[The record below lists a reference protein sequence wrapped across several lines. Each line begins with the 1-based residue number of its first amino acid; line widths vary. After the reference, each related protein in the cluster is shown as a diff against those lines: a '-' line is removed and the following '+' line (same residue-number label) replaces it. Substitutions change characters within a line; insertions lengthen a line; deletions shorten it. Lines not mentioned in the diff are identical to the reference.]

1 MKLKKQ
7 IIKIALVLTV
17 LFSSCGTALQVKRGT
32 IKKIASTSYQSFNA
46 KSYKYTKLASIGGTI
61 VDTTAYSHTTIAA
74 LMELKDVKKNQS
86 TKISFRQNNDTT
98 LVISY
103 TDSLKNKRIKL
114 YKGKLKKRG
123 FFEIYFLREKIAIP
137 PLFPIIYS
145 KVFISRRRIGL
156 VNNELVIEE
165 YEEYGG
171 NIFILAGGTFTKRQH
186 YFKSE

>member
-1 MKLKKQ
+1 MKLKKH
-7 IIKIALVLTV
+7 ITKIALVLTV

-32 IKKIASTSYQSFNA
+32 IKKLASTSYQSFNA
-46 KSYKYTKLASIGGTI
+46 KSYKYTKLASVGGTI

-74 LMELKDVKKNQS
+74 LMELKDVKKNQNE
-86 TKISFRQNNDTT
+86 KLFFKQKNDTV
-98 LVISY
+98 LVVAY
-103 TDSLKNKRIKL
+103 TDSLKHRRTRV

-123 FFEIYFLREKIAIP
+123 FFEIYFAREKIAIP

-165 YEEYGG
+165 YYDDGA